1 MNAEYNL
8 FRNAH
13 VEVTPSYDDNGNALA
28 NIVVNNQ
35 FEHTFAKNS
44 RISKALNVG
53 SGTESLRVAR
63 LQLQDRLSGGD
74 YFFVGDELIDFRDSA
89 YVGFIHNDNSIE
101 QLMKHIGVNNADAL
115 VRTGLRLNTMDSS
128 ITLSSVHSTE
138 DFNIMNIASGG
149 DFKSSIIYSWSPF
162 ASFVRGI
169 FKILRVV
176 CSNGMVSTADEINTR
191 IPLLNRWEEHLEITN
206 VQMQNS
212 IQGLMNKRFSDMV
225 DNRISVRDLKL
236 ISKHAN
242 IRAAESTDPS
252 EVMRLKRIEQIVNPA
267 THLSTYY
274 APEVFNNMNIASQV
288 PGHLSVFDA
297 WNCIT
302 EMLSHTNATALST
315 VGSLQTFA
323 SSLVFPT
330 KESTTTHLNK
340 QPLLSAF
347 SDPDRAFFGA

>member
-1 MNAEYNL
+1 MKAEYNL
-8 FRNAH
+8 FRNAN
-13 VEVTPSYDDNGNALA
+13 VEVTPTYDENGNALA
-28 NIVVNNQ
+28 EIVVNNQ
-35 FEHTFAKNS
+35 FSHTFSKQS

-53 SGTESLRVAR
+53 SGTDALRMAR
-63 LQLQDRLSGGD
+63 SQLQSRLTGGD

-89 YVGFIHNDNSIE
+89 YTGFIHNDNSIE
-101 QLMKHIGVNNADAL
+101 QLMKHIGVDRADAL

-128 ITLSSVHSTE
+128 ISLSSVHSTE
-138 DFNIMNIASGG
+138 DFNVMNIAAGG

-169 FKILRVV
+169 FKVMRVV

-191 IPLLNRWEEHLEITN
+191 IPLLNRWEEHLDITN

-212 IQGLMNKRFSDMV
+212 IQSLMNKRFSNMV

-242 IRAAESTDPS
+242 LRAAESTDPS
-252 EVMRLKRIEQIVNPA
+252 EVMRLKRIEQIVNPSL
-267 THLSTYY
+267 HLRDYY
-274 APEVFNNMNIASQV
+274 APEVFSNMNIASQM

-302 EMLSHTNATALST
+302 EMLSHTNATPNST

-340 QPLLSAF
+340 KPLLSAF
-347 SDPDRAFFGA
+347 SDPDKAFFGA